1 MQRKLHPLI
10 SRYVRPCFISGS
22 NIFGKCRN
30 IFSTNQSCFLQSS
43 IPKFIIQ
50 VVDDVKNNRCPD
62 PPVDPGSDGDQPS
75 SGAEDKD
82 DNSNSSAAVFAPIFV
97 ILLSLIRLFDVDGYA
112 CSHL

>member
-1 MQRKLHPLI
+1 M
-10 SRYVRPCFISGS
+10 
-22 NIFGKCRN
+22 
-30 IFSTNQSCFLQSS
+30 FSKNRSCFLQSS

-62 PPVDPGSDGDQPS
+62 PPVDPISDGTTTGDQPS

-97 ILLSLIRLFDVDGYA
+97 ILLSLIRFFDVDGYA